1 MRRREVVVG
10 LAGTVAWP
18 FALDAQPSMTSA
30 RIGYLGASS
39 LEASAR
45 VLQAFR
51 GRLHELG
58 RFEGQSI
65 TIDYQFAENEY
76 GRLPQL
82 ATELVRSNVDLLV
95 AAPTPAVAA
104 ARNATKTIPIIMI
117 AAIDPVGLG
126 WVASLTHPSENLTG
140 IAFGVGVETFAKE
153 LELLKEISP
162 HVRLVA
168 VLSNTAAYPSHKF
181 VMDTMQITA
190 KSFGIQLLPLE
201 IQPND
206 LRDAFIA
213 IEKHG
218 ADALVINT
226 EVGSLLEAR
235 RLADFAIERRLPTI
249 YHIPT
254 PVEAGGLM
262 SYGPNVTDLWARAA
276 EYVDKI
282 LRGAKP
288 GDLPVEQP
296 TRFQLLL
303 NLKTAKALGITIPL
317 TVQAQADEVI
327 E

>member
-1 MRRREVVVG
+1 MNRREVVAG

-18 FALDAQPSMTSA
+18 VALRAQPSPRSA
-30 RIGYLGASS
+30 KIGYLAAGWP
-39 LEASAR
+39 ENSAR
-45 VLQAFR
+45 VLEAFR
-51 GRLHELG
+51 RRLHELG
-58 RFEGQSI
+58 RVEGQSI
-65 TIDYQFAENEY
+65 TIDYRFAENDY
-76 GRLPQL
+76 ARLPRL
-82 ATELVRSNVDLLV
+82 AAELVESKVDIIV

-104 ARNATKTIPIIMI
+104 ARNATKTIPIVMI

-126 WVASLTHPSENLTG
+126 WVANLTHPSENLTG
-140 IAFGVGVETFAKE
+140 ISYGVGVETFAKE

-162 HVRLVA
+162 YVRLVA
-168 VLSNTAAYPSHKF
+168 VLSNTAAYPSHRF
-181 VMDTMQITA
+181 VLDTMQTA
-190 KSFGIQLLPLE
+190 ARSFGIELLPLE
-201 IQPND
+201 VQPND
-206 LRDAFIA
+206 FRDAFIA

-218 ADALVINT
+218 ADALVVNPD
-226 EVGSLLEAR
+226 VGYLPEAR
-235 RLADFAIERRLPTI
+235 RLADFALAHRLPTI
-249 YHIPT
+249 YHIRA

-262 SYGPNVTDLWARAA
+262 SYGPNAIDLWARAA

-282 LRGAKP
+282 LRGAEP

>member
-1 MRRREVVVG
+1 MKRRDALTA
-10 LAGTVAWP
+10 LAGAAAWP
-18 FALDAQPSMTSA
+18 FTVCAQSSMTSA
-30 RIGYLGASS
+30 RINYLGGSS
-39 LEASAR
+39 PEASAR

-51 GRLHELG
+51 HRLHELG
-58 RFEGQSI
+58 RFEGQNI
-65 TIDYQFAENEY
+65 TIDYRFAENDY
-76 GRLPQL
+76 SRLPQL
-82 ATELVRSNVDLLV
+82 ATEMVESKVDLLV

-104 ARNATKTIPIIMI
+104 ARNATKTIPIVMI

-126 WVASLTHPSENLTG
+126 WVANLAHPSENLTG
-140 IAFGVGVETFAKE
+140 IAFGVGVETFAKD

-168 VLSNTAAYPSHKF
+168 VLLNTAAYPSHKF
-181 VMDTMQITA
+181 VIDAMQTTA
-190 KSFGIQLLPLE
+190 KSFELQLLPLE

-206 LRDAFIA
+206 LGDVFIA
-213 IEKHG
+213 MQKHG
-218 ADALVINT
+218 ADALVVNT

-235 RLADFAIERRLPTI
+235 RLADFALAHRLPTI
-249 YHIPT
+249 YHIPG

-276 EYVDKI
+276 EYVNKI

-317 TVQAQADEVI
+317 AVQAQADEVI

>member
-1 MRRREVVVG
+1 MKRREVVVG
-10 LAGTVAWP
+10 LAGTAAWP
-18 FALDAQPSMTSA
+18 FPLRAQPSPPSA
-30 RIGYLGASS
+30 KIGYLAASS
-39 LEASAR
+39 PEASAR

-51 GRLHELG
+51 RRLHELG

-65 TIDYQFAENEY
+65 TIDYRFAENDY

-95 AAPTPAVAA
+95 AAPTPTVAA
-104 ARNATKTIPIIMI
+104 ARNATKTIPIVMI
-117 AAIDPVGLG
+117 AAIDPVRLG
-126 WVASLTHPSENLTG
+126 WVANLAHPSENLTG
-140 IAFGVGVETFAKE
+140 ISFGVGVETFAKE
-153 LELLKEISP
+153 LELLKQISP
-162 HVRLVA
+162 QRRRVA

-181 VMDTMQITA
+181 VLETMQTTA
-190 KSFGIQLLPLE
+190 TSSGIQLLPLE

-218 ADALVINT
+218 ADALVVNT
-226 EVGSLLEAR
+226 EVGALSEAR
-235 RLADFAIERRLPTI
+235 RLADFALEHRLPTI
-249 YHIPT
+249 SHIRA
-254 PVEAGGLM
+254 PVEAGGPM
-262 SYGPNVTDLWARAA
+262 SYGPNVSDLWARAA

-303 NLKTAKALGITIPL
+303 NLRTARALGIAIPL
-317 TVQAQADEVI
+317 SVQAQADEVI